1 MIPPDQYQDKLQER
15 MREWDDSFC
24 CQSYYF
30 QYKQKE
36 LERHV
41 EDELKKKFQEKKE
54 KDEEFIMQQ
63 DLQERDMQL
72 RESHAQEM
80 EKVIVLAGHVTIL

>member
-15 MREWDDSFC
+15 MREWDESFC
-24 CQSYYF
+24 SQSYYF

-36 LERHV
+36 LERNV

-54 KDEEFIMQQ
+54 KDEEAIMQQ
-63 DLQERDMQL
+63 DLQEMDMQL

-80 EKVIVLAGHVTIL
+80 EKVIVLTGHVTIL